1 MSWESC
7 KKGKLVKEINI
18 DFELIASL
26 KKSAERKSQSARLLA
41 VDKVTVD
48 SVITLLYDSLREI
61 LEALAIKHGF
71 KVYNHECYIYFLD
84 FILDEKELAERFD
97 SLRKVRNAINYYG
110 QEVPLQDAQNL
121 IQELAQITSSCRSLL
136 ERQLKKQ

>member
-1 MSWESC
+1 MNWVSC
-7 KKGKLVKEINI
+7 KRGKLVKEITV
-18 DFELIASL
+18 DYELIASL
-26 KKSAERKSQSARLLA
+26 KKSAERKFHSARLLT
-41 VDKVTVD
+41 VDHVTAD

-71 KVYNHECYIYFLD
+71 KIYNHECYTYFLS

-110 QEVPLQDAQNL
+110 QEVPLQDAQTL
-121 IQELAQITSSCRSLL
+121 IQ
-136 ERQLKKQ
+136 